1 MKIISLSILS
11 IALSI
16 SSSARDNPF
25 EPTDHFLAQK
35 EMIIKT
41 NQEKEKTQQAL
52 VAQKLE
58 EAQIEDVNTESKQ
71 IKNFQNEIK
80 NEKKEKI
87 GERPYVPEV
96 KETFSVLPFVN
107 ITIVNDVLTLTVDKK
122 YKLLNQ
128 DILKPNKKLLF
139 DFEGNVSFY
148 TIRKPI
154 ISEDY
159 KSFAVGTHREE
170 NFFRVVIDLPSEI
183 TDYIEKVDSKN
194 GVITISRKDIN

>member
-41 NQEKEKTQQAL
+41 NH
-52 VAQKLE
+52 
-58 EAQIEDVNTESKQ
+58 
-71 IKNFQNEIK
+71 
-80 NEKKEKI
+80 EKKIQQELAAKKSAGEKI
-87 GERPYVPEV
+87 KASKVDAKEITTLQKETTKIAKKEIVNKPYIPEV

-128 DILKPNKKLLF
+128 DILKPAKKLLF
-139 DFEGNVSFY
+139 DFEGDVSFY

-170 NFFRVVIDLPSEI
+170 NFFRVVIDLPSKI
-183 TDYIEKVDSKN
+183 SDYVEKVDSQN
-194 GVITISRKDIN
+194 GVITVSRKDID

>member
-41 NQEKEKTQQAL
+41 NQEKEKIQQAL
-52 VAQKLE
+52 VAQKLA
-58 EAQIEDVNTESKQ
+58 EAEIESNKLESKQ
-71 IKNFQNEIK
+71 VKELQNEASEIAIQ
-80 NEKKEKI
+80 KI
-87 GERPYVPEV
+87 INKPYIPEV
-96 KETFSVLPFVN
+96 KETFSVLPFIN
-107 ITIVNDVLTLTVDKK
+107 ITIVNDILTLTVDTK

-128 DILKPNKKLLF
+128 DILKPAKKLLF

-159 KSFAVGTHREE
+159 KSFAIGTHRKE

-183 TDYIEKVDSKN
+183 TDYIEKIDSEN
-194 GVITISRKDIN
+194 GIITITKKVTP

>member
-16 SSSARDNPF
+16 SLSARDNPF

-35 EMIIKT
+35 EMIIKI
-41 NQEKEKTQQAL
+41 NHEKKIQQELAEK
-52 VAQKLE
+52 KLAE
-58 EAQIEDVNTESKQ
+58 KKIKASKVESKEI
-71 IKNFQNEIK
+71 IKLQNETTKIA
-80 NEKKEKI
+80 KKEIVNK
-87 GERPYVPEV
+87 PYIPEV
-96 KETFSVLPFVN
+96 KETFTVLPFVN

-128 DILKPNKKLLF
+128 DILKPAKKLLF
-139 DFEGNVSFY
+139 DFEGDVSFY

-170 NFFRVVIDLPSEI
+170 KFFRVVIDLPSEI
-183 TDYIEKVDSKN
+183 TDYREEVDSKN
-194 GVITISRKDIN
+194 GIITITRKSNSL